1 MGQLENDIRDFLKER
16 GAINVGFATLETLA
30 GGPPS
35 VDLTYQLE
43 GARSAVSF
51 ALPLDRDKIRPYLS
65 KEDRLGYDE
74 EQVEKSIMSSKVSK
88 ACVEFIEG
96 EGFAA
101 ARVHG
106 NNKYR
111 TEIKGWQLL
120 MHPDISHR
128 YVAVASGLGSFGW
141 SGNVGMKGYGTA
153 IILGTVVTTADLEPT
168 DPIPE
173 EESFCDKCKLCAAS
187 CVGGMFSKNEETSVT
202 LGGRTYTFARRIDY
216 TRCMFVCGGFTG
228 LHKSGKWSTWSPGR
242 YKIPESNQDCLN
254 TMLRAIKTYEKWPAL
269 PTQGGYSATPLG
281 GMNVKLTCGN
291 CNYLC
296 WGDKDET
303 RENYRLLTSSGCV
316 VQRPTGEKV
325 VLPPEEAAAEFEKM
339 DPAHRELYTDEN

>member
-1 MGQLENDIRDFLKER
+1 MSLNSEIEEFLLER
-16 GAINVGFATLETLA
+16 GAIKVRFANAESLA

-35 VDLTYQLE
+35 ADLTYQLE
-43 GARSAVSF
+43 GAKSAVSF
-51 ALPLDRDKIRPYLS
+51 AFELDRDKIRPYLA

-74 EQVEKSIMSSKVSK
+74 EQVAKSIKSSKVSK
-88 ACVEFIEG
+88 ECANWLDG
-96 EGFAA
+96 MGYPS

-111 TEIKGWQLL
+111 TETEGWQLL
-120 MHPDISHR
+120 MPPDISHR

-141 SGNVGMKGYGTA
+141 SGNVGIEGYGTA
-153 IILGTVVTTADLEPT
+153 IILGTVVTTAELEPT

-187 CVGGMFSKNEETSVT
+187 CPGEMFSKKEETSVT
-202 LGGRTYTFARRIDY
+202 LGGRTFTFARRIDY

-242 YKIPESNQDCLN
+242 YTIPESSEEAFN
-254 TMLRAIKTYEKWPAL
+254 TMLRAIRNYSKWPPL
-269 PTQGGYSATPLG
+269 PTEGGYPAAPLS
-281 GMNVKLTCGN
+281 GMNIRLTCGN
-291 CNYLC
+291 CNYVC
-296 WGDKDET
+296 WGDKNET

-316 VQRPTGEKV
+316 IQRESGEKV
-325 VLPPEEAAAEFEKM
+325 VLPPDDAAEEFEKM
-339 DPAHRELYTDEN
+339 SPEHRALYC

>member
-1 MGQLENDIRDFLKER
+1 MSLNSLIEEFLLER
-16 GAINVGFATLETLA
+16 GAIKVRFANRESLA

-35 VDLTYQLE
+35 ADLGYQVE
-43 GARSAVSF
+43 GARSAISF

-74 EQVEKSIMSSKVSK
+74 EQVAKSIMSSKVSK
-88 ACVEFIEG
+88 ECANWLVEQG
-96 EGFAA
+96 YPS

-111 TEIKGWQLL
+111 TEIEGWQLL

-153 IILGTVVTTADLEPT
+153 IILGTVVTAADLEPT

-173 EESFCDKCKLCAAS
+173 EESFCDRCKLCAAS
-187 CVGGMFSKNEETSVT
+187 CVGGMFSKDEETSVT
-202 LGGRTYTFARRIDY
+202 LGGRTYTFAKRIDY

-242 YKIPESNQDCLN
+242 YQIPESKDDVLK
-254 TMLRAIKTYEKWPAL
+254 TMLRAINSYAKWPAL
-269 PTQGGYSATPLG
+269 PTDGGYSATPLG

-291 CNYLC
+291 CNYIC

-303 RENYRLLTSSGCV
+303 RENYRLLTNSGCV
-316 VQRPTGEKV
+316 IQRPGGGKA
-325 VLPPEEAAAEFEKM
+325 VLPPEEAKEEFEKM
-339 DPAHRELYTDEN
+339 SPEHKNLYC